1 MTVSATKPPATG
13 TSATTPPDAEAEA
26 ATARPAL
33 AGPGRA
39 ALRGAVEAEIA
50 RRNPKPVALR
60 TLQLLAEAAVEPS
73 EAPPG
78 HRVVDRHGRPR
89 RHAGSDAPLTLAE
102 LVDEIQAR
110 HPALFRPP
118 ATVPAEPE
126 PEAAKDAKDASL
138 LAGAAEMR
146 AATARLVETGSERAR
161 ALAER
166 STEQGRALAES
177 AADRVSGVRAGMA
190 AWLAARHA
198 AAANRAAET
207 TAGAAPQPASRDP
220 ASPDQASRDPAWRE
234 QASRVGA
241 SARDGVGRVAARLR
255 DWQGESESVRQHR
268 RWLAGGTAAALL
280 AVLAAGLVVG
290 NRAPENESPAQR
302 APRAGAEKP
311 APAAPAPDP
320 VTPPPET
327 ADTVGLPEPPA
338 PPAAN
343 AISGKAEV
351 IDTATVR
358 VAGKLM
364 HLFGVEWV
372 RGGQADELT
381 KYLAGRPI
389 TCTPVPGSENVSC
402 TVEGRDLSEVVLF
415 NGGGRASPEASP
427 ELVAAED
434 HARTERIGVWK
445 R

>member
-1 MTVSATKPPATG
+1 MTT
-13 TSATTPPDAEAEA
+13 PDAETLAPTERPVLGA
-26 ATARPAL
+26 PERAT
-33 AGPGRA
+33 
-39 ALRGAVEAEIA
+39 LRGEVQAEIA
-50 RRNPKPVALR
+50 RRNPKPVAVR

-73 EAPPG
+73 AEPAG
-78 HRVVDRHGRPR
+78 YRVVDRHGRPR

-110 HPALFRPP
+110 HPALFLPAVVPP
-118 ATVPAEPE
+118 AIAPVEPE
-126 PEAAKDAKDASL
+126 VTRDAPL
-138 LAGAAEMR
+138 IAGAAEMR

-177 AADRVSGVRAGMA
+177 AVDRVSGVRSGMA
-190 AWLAARHA
+190 AWLAARRA
-198 AAANRAAET
+198 AADRTRSDAT
-207 TAGAAPQPASRDP
+207 TLNATTSGAATPGTAAPNPVAQ
-220 ASPDQASRDPAWRE
+220 PAWRDR
-234 QASRVGA
+234 ASQVGA
-241 SARDGVGRVAARLR
+241 SARDGIGRVAAGLR
-255 DWQGESESVRQHR
+255 DWQGEGESVRQHR

-290 NRAPENESPAQR
+290 NRAPEGETPTKTPTQADASVPNTPS
-302 APRAGAEKP
+302 
-311 APAAPAPDP
+311 PDP

-327 ADTVGLPEPPA
+327 ADTVGLPEPPPA
-338 PPAAN
+338 PAAN

-358 VAGKLM
+358 VAGKVM

-372 RGGQADELT
+372 RGGQADELS
-381 KYLAGRPI
+381 KYLAGRPV

>member
-1 MTVSATKPPATG
+1 M
-13 TSATTPPDAEAEA
+13 TTPDTETLAPTE
-26 ATARPAL
+26 RPILGA
-33 AGPGRA
+33 PERA
-39 ALRGAVEAEIA
+39 VLRGEIQAEIA
-50 RRNPKPVALR
+50 RRNPKPVARR

-73 EAPPG
+73 AEPAG
-78 HRVVDRHGRPR
+78 YRVVDRHGRPR
-89 RHAGSDAPLTLAE
+89 SHAGSDAPPTLAD
-102 LVDEIQAR
+102 LIDEIQAR
-110 HPALFRPP
+110 HPALFLPP
-118 ATVPAEPE
+118 AIVPVEPE
-126 PEAAKDAKDASL
+126 PEAAKDAPL

-177 AADRVSGVRAGMA
+177 AVDRVSGVRAGMA
-190 AWLAARHA
+190 AWLAARRVA
-198 AAANRAAET
+198 AADRAASGASAPT
-207 TAGAAPQPASRDP
+207 PAGR
-220 ASPDQASRDPAWRE
+220 PAWRDRAA
-234 QASRVGA
+234 QVGA
-241 SARDGVGRVAARLR
+241 SARDGAGRVAARLR
-255 DWQGESESVRQHR
+255 DWQGEGESVRQHR
-268 RWLAGGTAAALL
+268 RWLAGGTGAALL

-290 NRAPENESPAQR
+290 NRAPEGE
-302 APRAGAEKP
+302 
-311 APAAPAPDP
+311 APAGRATRADATASAAPSAEP

-327 ADTVGLPEPPA
+327 ADTVGLPEPPP

-372 RGGQADELT
+372 RGGQAEELT
-381 KYLAGRPI
+381 RYLAGRPI